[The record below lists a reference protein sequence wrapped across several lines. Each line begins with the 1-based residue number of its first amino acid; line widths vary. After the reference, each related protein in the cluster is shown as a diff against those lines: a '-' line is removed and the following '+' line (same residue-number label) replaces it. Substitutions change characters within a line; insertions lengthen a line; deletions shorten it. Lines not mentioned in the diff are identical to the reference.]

1 VHKNVSRQ
9 VSYGVFTTFA
19 FLAALLT
26 PNSIKIS
33 PNPIA
38 EYRNSSGCAAAPRGN
53 YGLVQLKAEF
63 KAVSRPNDFAVIFA
77 TDRNFSLGTAITMD
91 KYGNVFISLRSSY
104 TTDSYKYAVLLSPP
118 RPLNSKQVV
127 EIDIHIDKRIAIK
140 FDGKVVPLVDVNNGM
155 AINFR
160 EMKTE
165 INVMCIDRF
174 GSKNFDGTSSVVLKQ
189 FERPLQIQLP
199 LLRVMLLLSALGF
212 ALLAV
217 RELSP
222 NKIDL
227 D

>member
-1 VHKNVSRQ
+1 MRKKVPKQ
-9 VSYGVFTTFA
+9 VVYGVFVA
-19 FLAALLT
+19 LALLVALLT
-26 PNSIKIS
+26 PNSMKMS
-33 PNPIA
+33 PHPIA
-38 EYRNSSGCAAAPRGN
+38 EYRNSSGCAAAPREN
-53 YGLVQLKAEF
+53 FGLIQLKADF
-63 KAVSRPNDFAVIFA
+63 KVMSRPNEFAVIFA
-77 TDRNFSLGTAITMD
+77 TDRDFSLGTAITID
-91 KYGNVFISLRSSY
+91 KYGNIFMSMRSSY
-104 TTDSYKYAVLLSPP
+104 AADIYKYAVLLSAPF
-118 RPLNSKQVV
+118 PLNRKRVV
-127 EIDIHIDKRIAIK
+127 EIDIHVDKTIVIK

-165 INVMCIDRF
+165 INEMCIDRF